1 MAMVDRISPL
11 PDDIL
16 CHILS
21 FLSTKDAISTSLL
34 SKRWR
39 PLWRSLP
46 CLHFDLNFPNS
57 PSIYINNCNII
68 YRIILSRD
76 HIKSLRFQC
85 GPIFNFYLDPLDANI
100 NEWVDIAIQHGL
112 ENLDLG
118 HPCDP
123 PIPTLWSSSI
133 FRCKTLVVLKLEGF
147 FVDVDDIVH
156 LPSLKILILDCA
168 YFREPRCVLKLL
180 SGCPSLENLEANC
193 IDYDGP
199 IEEDSEEEQDESIE
213 EDPEEEQDE
222 PIEEDMEETN
232 GDYDGISLPKL
243 VNAEV
248 SCLTPDIPLRAISS
262 VRFLRMDEY
271 LGDIPVFP
279 NLTHLEIGM
288 RIKINW
294 PLVLEMLKQCPKLQ
308 VLVLNI
314 AVVEFSSFA
323 DVDWPYPQFNSRALR
338 TMTIYNAPS
347 HAKLEMLKELEG
359 SSAICQISFMD

>member
-262 VRFLRMDEY
+262 VRFLRMDEMWI
-271 LGDIPVFP
+271 G
-279 NLTHLEIGM
+279 LTHNLYLNAFLRNLQNVLLEIM
-288 RIKINW
+288 KTQKVHCY
-294 PLVLEMLKQCPKLQ
+294 L
-308 VLVLNI
+308 
-314 AVVEFSSFA
+314 
-323 DVDWPYPQFNSRALR
+323 
-338 TMTIYNAPS
+338 
-347 HAKLEMLKELEG
+347 
-359 SSAICQISFMD
+359 

>member
-1 MAMVDRISPL
+1 MTMVDRISPL
-11 PDDIL
+11 PDDII

-39 PLWRSLP
+39 ALWRSLP
-46 CLHFDLNFPNS
+46 CLHFDLNPSNS

-100 NEWVDIAIQHGL
+100 NEWVDIAIQRGL

-123 PIPTLWSSSI
+123 PIPTLCSSSI

-156 LPSLKILILDCA
+156 LPSLKTLILD
-168 YFREPRCVLKLL
+168 Y
-180 SGCPSLENLEANC
+180 
-193 IDYDGP
+193 YDGP

-222 PIEEDMEETN
+222 SIEEDMEETN

-248 SCLTPDIPLRAISS
+248 SCLTPDIPLKAISS

-271 LGDIPVFP
+271 VGDILVFP
-279 NLTHLEIGM
+279 NLTHLEIEM

-294 PLVLEMLKQCPKLQ
+294 HLVLEMLKQCPKLQ

-314 AVVEFSSFA
+314 VVVEFSTFA

-359 SSAICQISFMD
+359 NSATCQISFMD